1 MEQDEQVEFRTL
13 GWPANLQELALTV
26 DFPNGMMEEISL
38 ARLSDLGG
46 LSAQMVAQLQPLFAT
61 AFRHLWARTL
71 GTAPI
76 TIERRQRLDDFAVG
90 VLSPREAEVVQLI
103 LKGHSGLSISLTLKI
118 ALPTFHTVTFGG
130 GRARFQILAASLNLY
145 PERTID
151 TKYHRQKLVRFSVSI
166 VSTK

>member
-1 MEQDEQVEFRTL
+1 MEQDEQVGFRTL

-130 GRARFQILAASLNLY
+130 GGVPAFKSL
-145 PERTID
+145 R
-151 TKYHRQKLVRFSVSI
+151 HHSI
-166 VSTK
+166 YTPNVPSIRSTTAKNWSDFLSP